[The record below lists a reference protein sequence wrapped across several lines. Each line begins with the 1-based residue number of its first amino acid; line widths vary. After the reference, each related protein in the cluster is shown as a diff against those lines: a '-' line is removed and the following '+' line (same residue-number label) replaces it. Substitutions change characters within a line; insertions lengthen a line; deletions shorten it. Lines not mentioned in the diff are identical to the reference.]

1 MWHSQRVLC
10 TPSSLIRVVD
20 SAALLQPHSIKV
32 WGGGGGNGSSH
43 FNLQTKYSQRV
54 PCIVPILVS
63 VVDCAA
69 LLPISQNSLD
79 SIFFSLFDFCL
90 DPLFHFYL
98 FISCFFVVLFAS
110 FWERGSDNGNDDE
123 GFVFLFSEGFLFFII
138 YFLRICCTLEL
149 HCLPVSV
156 EASYTGSMGRWQYI
170 GRG

>member
-1 MWHSQRVLC
+1 MHRPNPGQCCGLC
-10 TPSSLIRVVD
+10 STTP
-20 SAALLQPHSIKV
+20 
-32 WGGGGGNGSSH
+32 
-43 FNLQTKYSQRV
+43 NLTKQFGQH
-54 PCIVPILVS
+54 L
-63 VVDCAA
+63 
-69 LLPISQNSLD
+69 
-79 SIFFSLFDFCL
+79 FSLLDFCL

-123 GFVFLFSEGFLFFII
+123 GFVFLFSELVFFCF
-138 YFLRICCTLEL
+138 FLRICCTLEL